1 VIEMDMK
8 QYIEVFVE
16 EAQEHLNNLNQYLL
30 KLEVSPENPEYIDE
44 IFRSSH
50 TLKGMAGTMG
60 YEKISE
66 ITHEMEN
73 VLQGIRNGEIKINSK
88 TVDVLFECFDILEN
102 LVGSI
107 LQNGAEGNIDTS
119 KVINRLKSVFEINES
134 DEKDYN
140 KDHNKGHDVDENKK
154 TSRLNFNEFEENLIK
169 AAYEKKFNIFEI
181 QISLNDDCLLKSA
194 RAFVIFK
201 NLERIGEI
209 IKTIPPVEDIEDEK
223 FQKEFT
229 LYLITSSAK
238 EQIEKML
245 GSISEIQKIWVTPVD
260 YTKKETIPVKEK
272 NDLEGGEY
280 NTVIVESEQD
290 PSKSI
295 SQKLKTGK
303 TVRVDIEKLDN
314 LMNLVSELIIIK
326 TRLEGIGENRE
337 IGIQELHEAVEYL
350 ERITTNLH
358 DAVMKV
364 RMVPIEQ
371 VFNRFP
377 RMVRDLSKELN
388 KEINLHIEGEETELD
403 RTVIDE
409 IGDPL
414 IHLVRNAIDHGIE
427 TPEERKRQGKQANG
441 NIILKAYHDGNNV
454 VIEIDDD
461 GKGIDLEKVLAK
473 AIEKR
478 FITVKESKE
487 LSEQDILQFLFKP
500 GFSTS
505 ERITDISGRGVGLDV
520 VKTKIESL
528 GGTIDIETIQGKG
541 SKFIVRLPLTL
552 AIIQALL
559 VGVGTEKYAV
569 PLNSIKETVT
579 INSKNINRI
588 KNQEITLFR
597 GEVLPIIRLN
607 ELLDISGNIFEN
619 SASNDFYN
627 EDLTVVI
634 VKKGEKLLGLAVDEL
649 IGQQEIVI
657 KSLGKFLNNIKLIA
671 GATILGD
678 GQVALILDVNTLT

>member
-1 VIEMDMK
+1 MDMK

>member
-169 AAYEKKFNIFEI
+169 AAYEKKLNIFEI

>member
-1 VIEMDMK
+1 MDMK

-30 KLEVSPENPEYIDE
+30 RLEVSPENPEYIDE

-88 TVDVLFECFDILEN
+88 TVDILFECFDILEN

-107 LQNGAEGNIDTS
+107 LQNGVEGNIDTS

-134 DEKDYN
+134 DEKEHT
-140 KDHNKGHDVDENKK
+140 KDHNKGHDVDGNKK

-169 AAYEKKFNIFEI
+169 AAYEKKLNIFEI

-245 GSISEIQKIWVTPVD
+245 DSISEIQKIWVTPVD
-260 YTKKETIPVKEK
+260 YTKTETIPVKEK
-272 NDLEGGEY
+272 DDLKGGEY

-505 ERITDISGRGVGLDV
+505 EMITDISGRGVGLDV

-607 ELLDISGNIFEN
+607 ELLDVSGNLFEN

>member
-1 VIEMDMK
+1 MDMK

-107 LQNGAEGNIDTS
+107 LQNGVEGNIDTS

-169 AAYEKKFNIFEI
+169 AAYEKKLNIFEI

-272 NDLEGGEY
+272 NDLKDGEY

>member
-1 VIEMDMK
+1 MDMK

-88 TVDVLFECFDILEN
+88 TIDVLFECFDILEN

-107 LQNGAEGNIDTS
+107 LQNGVEGNIDTS

-169 AAYEKKFNIFEI
+169 AAYEKKLNIFEI

>member
-1 VIEMDMK
+1 MDMK

-169 AAYEKKFNIFEI
+169 AAYEKKLNIFEI